1 MVKDNLRK
9 NVNIL
14 TESSDPPLS
23 YGTLRCS
30 TFFFNI
36 FVMEAADLF
45 GALTTF
51 LNHLDMPNKKP

>member
-1 MVKDNLRK
+1 MVKDNLRN

-14 TESSDPPLS
+14 TESYDPPLS

-30 TFFFNI
+30 TFFF
-36 FVMEAADLF
+36 MEATDLF

-51 LNHLDMPNKKP
+51 LDHLDMPNKKPYLF